1 MQTRAIASVLN
12 AGVKGTIRAGVM
24 RCDCSRK
31 PRPPSSHNG
40 EFYSGD
46 KMKHRW
52 KLYDWGTK
60 TMEQSEGEGAHL
72 SCVGRGQGRL
82 KRAVLRRN
90 AILNAEHVAQERA
103 KFNLQK
109 SRRNNQRRYLM
120 RVTRLLAGQ
129 ERTLSAA
136 AISGVRAA
144 KILAAAPRPAEMSST
159 VKNCG
164 A

>member
-46 KMKHRW
+46 KMKHRR
-52 KLYDWGTK
+52 KVYDWGKK

-90 AILNAEHVAQERA
+90 AILNAEHVAQEHA
-103 KFNLQK
+103 EFNLQK
-109 SRRNNQRRYLM
+109 
-120 RVTRLLAGQ
+120 RV
-129 ERTLSAA
+129 
-136 AISGVRAA
+136 
-144 KILAAAPRPAEMSST
+144 
-159 VKNCG
+159 G
-164 A
+164 ATTSVEI